1 MPAVLS
7 KSYTLDVHS
16 VDYPRSQGDYSMG
29 DAAGGATEVDAEA
42 LNSENVYWIDY
53 RCALPLPSAALGAAA
68 QRGFSCDAPSIPRG
82 DRDVLYR
89 GIRSVP
95 ALTAGVLLNQ

>member
-1 MPAVLS
+1 
-7 KSYTLDVHS
+7 
-16 VDYPRSQGDYSMG
+16 MG
-29 DAAGGATEVDAEA
+29 DPAGEATEVDAEA

-53 RCALPLPSAALGAAA
+53 RCALPLPSAAFGAGA
-68 QRGFSCDAPSIPRG
+68 QRVFSCDASSIPRG
-82 DRDVLYR
+82 DRDVLQG